1 MFRKLRLSR
10 WLVGAAL
17 LAAAECAG
25 LTAVAVAVSDPAQ
38 AQWFGGFGG
47 GGNDYQQQQR
57 RQKPQRNSGGFFQN
71 LFGPFEQ
78 QQPQTRQQPYERDRD
93 YPGYQPQQHAPQPF
107 ESSSRAPAPR
117 KPDKDAPAPTTSV
130 VVLGDGMAD
139 WLAYGLEDAF
149 SDTPEVGII
158 RKNKQNSGLLRYE
171 AKSDLDWWREARD
184 ILSHENANYVV
195 MMLGLSDRQ
204 SIRERDIAKEADKKD
219 AEKKEADKKDGDKK
233 EADKAAKDTQAKT
246 GDTTAAKQAAPESA
260 EQATIAT
267 PQTPRART
275 GNGTFEF
282 RSDEWEKVYTRRIDD
297 TLAALKSKGVPVF
310 WVGLPSIRGAKST
323 ADVSYLNDLYRA
335 RAERAGVVYIDVWD
349 GFVDEG
355 GKYTNFGP
363 DYEGQT
369 RRLRSGD
376 GVYFT
381 KYGARKLA
389 HYVERELRRYMSNR
403 VPVALPSGPIEPVP
417 GDNKPAARPL
427 AGPVVPL
434 TNTPANSDQLLGAS
448 ASGPNHGDAIAAQV
462 LVKGDPVYAPRGRA
476 DDFVWPPGSDAL
488 RRPQPVAAVERS
500 TGTTTAALPDAAASV
515 PAAAPAAQPAESK
528 PEARVEPKTEP
539 AERKVQKHRPKRTAE
554 QQQRTAD
561 QQQRPRG
568 PFDFGAPRPPQP
580 VGQQKQQRGPF
591 DWFR

>member
-1 MFRKLRLSR
+1 MFGRIRLSR

-25 LTAVAVAVSDPAQ
+25 LAAIAVAVSGPAQ
-38 AQWFGGFGG
+38 AQWFGGFGSN
-47 GGNDYQQQQR
+47 NDYQQQR
-57 RQKPQRNSGGFFQN
+57 RQKPQRQGGGFFQN

-78 QQPQTRQQPYERDRD
+78 QQPQTRQRPYERERD

-130 VVLGDGMAD
+130 LVLGDGMAD

-171 AKSDLDWWREARD
+171 AKSDLAWWHEARE

-204 SIRERDIAKEADKKD
+204 SIRERDLAKEADKKD

-233 EADKAAKDTQAKT
+233 DADKAAKDTQAKT
-246 GDTTAAKQAAPESA
+246 NDTTTAKPAAPESA

-267 PQTPRART
+267 PQTPRSKT

-310 WVGLPSIRGAKST
+310 WVGLPSIRGTKST
-323 ADVSYLNDLYRA
+323 SDVSYLNDLYRA

-448 ASGPNHGDAIAAQV
+448 TGGPNHGDAIATQV

-476 DDFVWPPGSDAL
+476 DDFVWPLGSDAP
-488 RRPQPVAAVERS
+488 RPTQPVAAVEPS
-500 TGTTTAALPDAAASV
+500 TPPTTTAALPDAAASV
-515 PAAAPAAQPAESK
+515 SAEPA
-528 PEARVEPKTEP
+528 EPKTETQVRPKSEP

-554 QQQRTAD
+554 QQQP
-561 QQQRPRG
+561 PRG
-568 PFDFGAPRPPQP
+568 PFDFSPRPPQP
-580 VGQQKQQRGPF
+580 VRQQQSRGPF